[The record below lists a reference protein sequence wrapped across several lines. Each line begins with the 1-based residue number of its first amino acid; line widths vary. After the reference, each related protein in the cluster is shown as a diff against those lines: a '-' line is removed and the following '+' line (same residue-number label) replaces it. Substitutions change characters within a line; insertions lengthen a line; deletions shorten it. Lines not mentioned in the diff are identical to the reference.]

1 MLWWGGFVVV
11 LVFTMLCMCAIFR
24 RQWDTE
30 RLSYPIAEI
39 PLWITDAK
47 RGLFR
52 SKVMWVAFGLAF
64 TLRMLT
70 ILPHFFPAFPTIPLG
85 VHYYTARGMPWR
97 AAGRL
102 PISSMPFSYELAY
115 LLPQQLTFAC
125 WFFRCSAG
133 CK

>member
-30 RLSYPIAEI
+30 RLSYPIAET